1 MSADLIL
8 LLIAVAGFSAP
19 AIGTG
24 LHEAGYE
31 RLSNLDI
38 APLVLAVVAAIVF
51 APVINEGCYG
61 FKGYAGLYLGFIT
74 TLMVF
79 IVIPTIISVGIFAF
93 ALPYLFTR
101 MATPKPEVA
110 PEQVDVENVPP
121 EESRAT
127 PLHIPS
133 ADERPAR
140 LN

>member
-31 RLSNLDI
+31 KLSNFDI
-38 APLVLAVVAAIVF
+38 APLVLALVAAIVF
-51 APVINEGCYG
+51 APVINESCYG
-61 FKGYAGLYLGFIT
+61 FKGYAGLFLGFIT

-79 IVIPTIISVGIFAF
+79 IVIPTIISVAIFAF
-93 ALPYLFTR
+93 LLPYIFSR
-101 MATPKPEVA
+101 MATPAPEVV
-110 PEQVDVENVPP
+110 PEHIPVEDTPRA
-121 EESRAT
+121 ETHAT
-127 PLHIPS
+127 PMYVSP
-133 ADERPAR
+133 ADERPTR